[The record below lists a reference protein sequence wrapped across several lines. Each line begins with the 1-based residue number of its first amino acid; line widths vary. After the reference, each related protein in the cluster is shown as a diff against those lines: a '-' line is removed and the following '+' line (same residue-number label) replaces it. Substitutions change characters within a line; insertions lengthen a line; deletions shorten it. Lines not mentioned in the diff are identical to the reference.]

1 MARNFFGSL
10 FLWISDF
17 SPVPWHFV
25 KSRFHCTTVCAPCI
39 KPVKYITFLRHTITN
54 KNRNDFLHVFVY
66 FEYKWRNIYSGVN
79 ICGNL
84 SSFCGAFFLR
94 IAGWKIRTRQNFVPH
109 GSCDQFNI
117 SALQVLQGISSLC
130 LIRRLFIA
138 KRSLYKVPSLYKNSD
153 VHAEFLF
160 ILCST

>member
-1 MARNFFGSL
+1 MC
-10 FLWISDF
+10 
-17 SPVPWHFV
+17 V
-25 KSRFHCTTVCAPCI
+25 PCI

-54 KNRNDFLHVFVY
+54 KNRNDFLHAFVY

-94 IAGWKIRTRQNFVPH
+94 IAGWKIRTRKNFVPH

-130 LIRRLFIA
+130 LVRRLYSLLNVHCTKCRRYTKIA
-138 KRSLYKVPSLYKNSD
+138 TFTPNFYSFYAVLNVPT
-153 VHAEFLF
+153 HAHWFLKQK
-160 ILCST
+160 ILLFLSSNI